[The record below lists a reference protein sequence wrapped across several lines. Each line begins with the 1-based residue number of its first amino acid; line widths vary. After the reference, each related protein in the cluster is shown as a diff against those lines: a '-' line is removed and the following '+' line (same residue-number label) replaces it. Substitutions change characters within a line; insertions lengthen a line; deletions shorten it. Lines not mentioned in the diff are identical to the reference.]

1 MSARRLRPGSQWT
14 PAWAGP
20 GFPPGGRKSTREA
33 RVERVARF
41 ASTSARGPKPGRAG
55 AGDAQR
61 SGGAG
66 WAGGR
71 RRPRCILLNRPLST
85 LPTISLQRNV
95 GKSVGFV
102 FVLFCFVFP
111 ATCRV
116 LRPRREPHTP
126 PGARALTVKSA
137 RTTQSLQLPRREP
150 TCPHPRAEPLRL
162 DVDGGQLSSPA
173 ATSRNGSAEVLR
185 SENGRRERT
194 KALGCSPA
202 PLPDVPLGRLPR
214 ASINPPHL
222 SPSGLQV
229 QDVLPRSVGQKGNY
243 YIILDRKT
251 EGWFP
256 LINSKTQTDK
266 AWGSRVEKGAECLRL
281 DRKAN
286 HVCPSLI
293 SSQGYSEFLV
303 YSTNYSFGDC
313 IEAFIFSTLD
323 TCLFTL
329 GGIFFD

>member
-1 MSARRLRPGSQWT
+1 MVT
-14 PAWAGP
+14 PAPPPAAGLP
-20 GFPPGGRKSTREA
+20 RS
-33 RVERVARF
+33 ERVQHRGPRRE
-41 ASTSARGPKPGRAG
+41 SEKSRSEICRGRARG
-55 AGDAQR
+55 
-61 SGGAG
+61 
-66 WAGGR
+66 AGGVD
-71 RRPRCILLNRPLST
+71 
-85 LPTISLQRNV
+85 RNV

-126 PGARALTVKSA
+126 PGAGALTVKSA

-293 SSQGYSEFLV
+293 SSQGYSVSRKLWKHSGSLIDHSSCFIKYAVMLALPAKYDKMKSPMALPRKAENQQ
-303 YSTNYSFGDC
+303 STIN
-313 IEAFIFSTLD
+313 
-323 TCLFTL
+323 
-329 GGIFFD
+329 

>member
-95 GKSVGFV
+95 GKS
-102 FVLFCFVFP
+102 
-111 ATCRV
+111 
-116 LRPRREPHTP
+116 
-126 PGARALTVKSA
+126 
-137 RTTQSLQLPRREP
+137 
-150 TCPHPRAEPLRL
+150 
-162 DVDGGQLSSPA
+162 
-173 ATSRNGSAEVLR
+173 NGSAEVLR

-293 SSQGYSEFLV
+293 SSQGYSVSRKLWKHSGSLIDHSSCFIKYAVMLALPAKYDKMKSPMALPRKAENQQ
-303 YSTNYSFGDC
+303 STIN
-313 IEAFIFSTLD
+313 
-323 TCLFTL
+323 
-329 GGIFFD
+329 

>member
-1 MSARRLRPGSQWT
+1 MSARRLRPGSQWA

-95 GKSVGFV
+95 GKS
-102 FVLFCFVFP
+102 
-111 ATCRV
+111 
-116 LRPRREPHTP
+116 
-126 PGARALTVKSA
+126 
-137 RTTQSLQLPRREP
+137 
-150 TCPHPRAEPLRL
+150 
-162 DVDGGQLSSPA
+162 
-173 ATSRNGSAEVLR
+173 NGSAEVLR